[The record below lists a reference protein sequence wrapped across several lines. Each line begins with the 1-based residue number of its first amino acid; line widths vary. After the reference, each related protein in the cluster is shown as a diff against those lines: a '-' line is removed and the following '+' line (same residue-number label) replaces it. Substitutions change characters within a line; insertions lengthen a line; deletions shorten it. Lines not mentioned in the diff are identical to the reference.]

1 MNIFDK
7 LKLPFA
13 KKVKQVPV
21 SWVEEGPEH
30 YYVIHHLLFGYS
42 DSTSVPN
49 GYADIFSDGQ
59 APASAFLRM
68 PLVSGFIVFF
78 LSGQPF
84 SHFSLMLPSRL
95 MWE

>member
-42 DSTSVPN
+42 DSTS
-49 GYADIFSDGQ
+49 I
-59 APASAFLRM
+59 
-68 PLVSGFIVFF
+68 PL
-78 LSGQPF
+78 
-84 SHFSLMLPSRL
+84 M
-95 MWE
+95 